1 MIINNDINIIFN
13 KENKELIIKNLEI
26 FYIINK

>member
-13 KENKELIIKNLEI
+13 KDNKELIIKNLEI